1 MEEKLYEFYILK
13 NKYKVIDEHGFKEW
27 KIEEEK
33 ILVREETANLFNE
46 IINKGCTTL
55 RRPNENYGERDL
67 YMF

>member
-13 NKYKVIDEHGFKEW
+13 DKYKVFDKHGFKEW

-33 ILVREETANLFNE
+33 IFVRKETADLFNE
-46 IINKGCTTL
+46 IIEKGCTTL

-67 YMF
+67 YML